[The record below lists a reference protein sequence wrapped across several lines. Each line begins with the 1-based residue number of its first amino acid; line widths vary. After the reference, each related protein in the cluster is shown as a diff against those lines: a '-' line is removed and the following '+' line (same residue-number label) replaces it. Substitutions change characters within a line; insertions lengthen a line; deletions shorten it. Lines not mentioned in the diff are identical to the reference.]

1 MKKFSLSSVFIFLL
15 VLLSSCGT
23 SETPD
28 IKTEVDSTISSGSK
42 TGLDASG
49 NIVPFGT
56 PGVISTQIPEGVVMI
71 KKEYTLSNGTKELL
85 Q

>member
-1 MKKFSLSSVFIFLL
+1 MKKLSVSLVFILSML
-15 VLLSSCGT
+15 LLSSCGT
-23 SETPD
+23 SEVPD
-28 IKTEVDSTISSGSK
+28 TKTEITPTISSGSK

-49 NIVPFGT
+49 SIVPFGT

-71 KKEYTLSNGTKELL
+71 KKEYTLSSGTKELL